1 MEYGDLIIDSTFILI
16 AIGFG
21 QIGLFN
27 ILITGGGII
36 GIEATTMAG
45 MYLITLGTI
54 GIIDL
59 GALLTTVIYGG
70 IQEEILM

>member
-1 MEYGDLIIDSTFILI
+1 
-16 AIGFG
+16 
-21 QIGLFN
+21 
-27 ILITGGGII
+27 
-36 GIEATTMAG
+36 MAG